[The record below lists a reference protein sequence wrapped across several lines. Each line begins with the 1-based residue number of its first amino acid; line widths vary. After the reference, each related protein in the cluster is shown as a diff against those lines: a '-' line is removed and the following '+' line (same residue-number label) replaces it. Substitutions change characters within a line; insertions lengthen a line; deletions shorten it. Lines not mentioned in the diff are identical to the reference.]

1 MELLKLVAMGSLPAQ
16 ALQGSVTGWRAAR
29 TTAPWSAENNVAE
42 PLRPRVLFVA
52 PQPFYED
59 RGTPIAVRQVLQALG
74 QLGYAVDLLTYPVGS
89 DVSIPGLRIFRGA
102 NPFGIQSVPVGLSVR
117 KLLLDLSLAVAL
129 RAHLRSQSYS
139 CVHAV
144 EEMAFPA
151 ALLGRRYGV
160 PVLYDMQSSLPEQLS
175 RGAPFGWAPV
185 RWILERLERW
195 LIGRSDL
202 IVSSAGLADQIQ
214 RTAPNA
220 PVREWHFPSAP
231 VEVEAPDVGAL
242 RKRLGLSAEEP
253 VILYSGTFEAYQGLP
268 ELIAAIPLVRAQVPS
283 ATFVLVGADR
293 ANGLATQ
300 EGTESLLQSG
310 ALRIVERQPRSEM
323 AAYLTMADVL
333 VSPRAYGGNL
343 PLKIFDYLAAGRPI
357 VATDIPTHRAVLAE
371 DRAMLVAPN
380 TEAIAQ
386 GILAVLG
393 DRLRAQ
399 RLAAAARSYAQTHLG
414 WNRFVDSVEALYAEV
429 ERHARVAGG

>member
-1 MELLKLVAMGSLPAQ
+1 MDLVNPVAMGSFPAA
-16 ALQGSVTGWRAAR
+16 ALRGPPTDWRSAREAA
-29 TTAPWSAENNVAE
+29 AWSSASSVAE

-59 RGTPIAVRQVLQALG
+59 RGTPIAVRQVLEALG

-89 DVSIPGLRIFRGA
+89 DVRIPGLRIFRGA
-102 NPFGIQSVPVGLSVR
+102 NPFGIRTVPVGLSVR
-117 KLLLDLSLAVAL
+117 KLLLDISLAAAL
-129 RAHLRSQSYS
+129 RAHLRSQSYI

-175 RGAPFGWAPV
+175 RRVPFRWAPV
-185 RWILERLERW
+185 RRILERLERW
-195 LIGRSDL
+195 LIDRSDL
-202 IVSSAGLADQIQ
+202 IVSSAGLAAQIQ
-214 RTAPNA
+214 RAAPGA
-220 PVREWHFPSAP
+220 PVREWHFPSGP
-231 VEVEAPDVGAL
+231 VEVETPDVGAL
-242 RKRLGLSAEEP
+242 RMRLGLSAEEP

-300 EGTESLLQSG
+300 EGTESLLRSG
-310 ALRIVERQPRSEM
+310 ALRIIERQPRSEM
-323 AAYLTMADVL
+323 SAYLTMADVL

-357 VATDIPTHRAVLAE
+357 VATDIPTHRTVLAE
-371 DRAMLVAPN
+371 DRAVLVAPG

-399 RLAAAARSYAQTHLG
+399 RLAAAAKSYAQTHLG